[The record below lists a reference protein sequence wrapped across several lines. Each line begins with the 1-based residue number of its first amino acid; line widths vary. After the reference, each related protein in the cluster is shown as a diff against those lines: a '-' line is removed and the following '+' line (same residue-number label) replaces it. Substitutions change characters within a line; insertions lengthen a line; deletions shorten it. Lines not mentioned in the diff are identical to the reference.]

1 MLNMIRYII
10 ITFVMILSCSCQTDV
25 QKEELELKNQLIG
38 ITGDHYSRQLGGYQI
53 GNKNIKNDLLLR
65 TAAISGLTEAD
76 SIMLADKYKVQR
88 IYDFRGKNE
97 AMTSPDVIPGN
108 AGYLSLSISFDV
120 SENVSEKKQSQEEM
134 IMMLLQNADNPL
146 VQDMCDHMYD
156 KIFFEE
162 SSMEVY
168 RRFFE
173 DLASIDPDNGAVLWH
188 CTSGKDRTGVTA
200 ALLLLALGASWETVL
215 EDYLQ
220 TNIQTQQ
227 QREALCQGMADRN
240 VAPELIEEIRTI
252 ESVDPVYLETCRHL
266 IEEKYGSMDQFFVQA
281 LGLTEEK
288 RIRLQRKYTCQATL

>member
-38 ITGDHYSRQLGGYQI
+38 ITGAHNSRQLGGYQI
-53 GNKNIKNDLLLR
+53 GNKKIKNDLLLR

-76 SIMLADKYKVQR
+76 SVLLADKYRVQR

-134 IMMLLQNADNPL
+134 IMMLLQNADNQL

-156 KIFFEE
+156 KIFFDEA
-162 SSMEVY
+162 SQDVY
-168 RRFFE
+168 RRFFADLVSLDPE
-173 DLASIDPDNGAVLWH
+173 DGAVLWH
-188 CTSGKDRTGVTA
+188 CTQGKDRAGSA
-200 ALLLLALGASWETVL
+200 SAMLLAALGADRDLIVADFTLSKEYYDPFVDKIPVNNDTQSKVL
-215 EDYLQ
+215 NTLISANPVIFEQ
-220 TNIQTQQ
+220 T
-227 QREALCQGMADRN
+227 LDK
-240 VAPELIEEIRTI
+240 
-252 ESVDPVYLETCRHL
+252 VDA
-266 IEEKYGSMDQFFVQA
+266 KYGS
-281 LGLTEEK
+281 LRNYLTECLGVTPEMME
-288 RIRLQRKYTCQATL
+288 TLRNRYLE

>member
-38 ITGDHYSRQLGGYQI
+38 ITGAHNSRQLGGYQI
-53 GNKNIKNDLLLR
+53 GNKKIKNDLLLR

-76 SIMLADKYKVQR
+76 SVLLADKYRVQR

-134 IMMLLQNADNPL
+134 IMMILQNADNPL

-156 KIFFEE
+156 KIFFDEA
-162 SSMEVY
+162 SQDVY
-168 RRFFE
+168 RRFFADLVSLDPE
-173 DLASIDPDNGAVLWH
+173 DGAVLWH
-188 CTSGKDRTGVTA
+188 CTQGKDRAGSA
-200 ALLLLALGASWETVL
+200 SAMLLAALGADRDL
-215 EDYLQ
+215 
-220 TNIQTQQ
+220 I
-227 QREALCQGMADRN
+227 MADFTLSKEYYDPFVYKIPVN
-240 VAPELIEEIRTI
+240 NDTQSKVLNTLISANPVIFEQTLDK
-252 ESVDPVYLETCRHL
+252 VDA
-266 IEEKYGSMDQFFVQA
+266 KYGS
-281 LGLTEEK
+281 LRNYLTECLGVTPEMME
-288 RIRLQRKYTCQATL
+288 TLRDRYLE